1 MLMKAQNTG
10 SFCKFRPATYELMK
24 PPQDVF
30 RVEATDHYNM
40 MWNYGFM
47 GLQTSRY
54 TSEFKYF
61 YEKYLPTITDWLLL
75 ISNYPTKIKKRIW
88 NTPVD
93 KRINVER
100 K

>member
-1 MLMKAQNTG
+1 
-10 SFCKFRPATYELMK
+10 MK
-24 PPQDVF
+24 PLQDVF
-30 RVEATDHYNM
+30 RVEATDHYIM
-40 MWNYGFM
+40 LNYGFM

-54 TSEFKYF
+54 TSELKYF
-61 YEKYLPTITDWLLL
+61 YEKYLPSITDWLLL